1 MPGLISKNSPPKL
14 GREPSPKGEGGGSL
28 LEPPPPSLTSFEA
41 SPYFLR
47 LRAIA
52 LALRAGSRFA
62 VREAT
67 PPNLGGELPAL
78 PARARWNQYVAGSS
92 VRYEFVSVGLKQE
105 PRRDSFRCCRSHSGH
120 VTLVIFVPF
129 FERKTGIGRRLTLR
143 ASSGKR
149 NHAAGIV
156 AEFAMV
162 ETL

>member
-67 PPNLGGELPAL
+67 PPKLGGEYAIADKLAYNTAPFLRIAYKGDS
-78 PARARWNQYVAGSS
+78 PYAREN
-92 VRYEFVSVGLKQE
+92 
-105 PRRDSFRCCRSHSGH
+105 
-120 VTLVIFVPF
+120 
-129 FERKTGIGRRLTLR
+129 
-143 ASSGKR
+143 
-149 NHAAGIV
+149 
-156 AEFAMV
+156 
-162 ETL
+162 

>member
-1 MPGLISKNSPPKL
+1 MLIF
-14 GREPSPKGEGGGSL
+14 GTTPS
-28 LEPPPPSLTSFEA
+28 SLTSFEA

-78 PARARWNQYVAGSS
+78 PARARWNEDVAGSS

-105 PRRDSFRCCRSHSGH
+105 TCPYGFCRYRSDSGH

-129 FERKTGIGRRLTLR
+129 FERKTGIGRGFAFR
-143 ASSGKR
+143 ASSSKR